1 MFLFLILADVSKRQ
15 GHDKITS
22 WSRSAFQKPLSLQP
36 CSPTLATFTDV
47 PDNCD
52 VLIMGACQTVASEKC
67 DEYLP
72 PDTHTHTH
80 THTTSTT
87 WKHFPWVRHFTYYLI
102 IIFKIILKIYL
113 FLAVLSLC
121 CCTGFSPV
129 GVSRG
134 YLSLHCTGFLQWLVL
149 LHSTGSR
156 APSFSS
162 CGTWAQ
168 WLQLPGSRVQAQ

>member
-1 MFLFLILADVSKRQ
+1 MFLFLILADVSQRR

-22 WSRSAFQKPLSLQP
+22 WSRSAFQKPLSPQP
-36 CSPTLATFTDV
+36 CSPTLATFMDV

-80 THTTSTT
+80 THTQLQFENISHGLGTLHVTLVL
-87 WKHFPWVRHFTYYLI
+87 FFLI
-102 IIFKIILKIYL
+102 IFKIYL
-113 FLAVLSLC
+113 FLAVLGLC
-121 CCTGFSPV
+121 CCTGFSVV
-129 GVSRG
+129 GVSGG
-134 YLSLHCTGFLQWLVL
+134 YLSLHCTGFLLQWLVL

-162 CGTWAQ
+162 CGRTP
-168 WLQLPGSRVQAQ
+168 WL